1 MRYAIIA
8 NPASGKMSA
17 DEKRSILAEAAKVL
31 DAKIHGMDTTTTG
44 EFNRC
49 AKEVVTG
56 CDILVAA
63 GGDGTFSDVINAIDT
78 TQTPVAY
85 LPLGTGNAMRYA
97 LHYKGDL
104 IDIAIRIR
112 DGKIREYDLIN
123 CDNRVRAFTVSIGIE
138 GDVVRIRDQYV
149 SRGGL
154 GLKSYVKAVGISYFR
169 TYNRAEAN
177 IIVDGNLMRMKNL
190 LSLMIVKHP
199 YYGFGM
205 KVVPKARFDDRKLHL
220 VAINAGLC
228 GAVIGGISAFTIGNR
243 IGQYRDGL
251 KLEVSL
257 DRVLTMQYD
266 GNEGWESERFRF
278 RILPGALKIKC

>member
-17 DEKRSILAEAAKVL
+17 NEKRFILAEAAKVL
-31 DAKIHGMDTTTTG
+31 DAEIHGMDTTTID

-78 TQTPVAY
+78 TKTPIAY
-85 LPLGTGNAMRYA
+85 LPLGTGNAMGYA
-97 LHYKGDL
+97 LHYKKDL
-104 IDIAIRIR
+104 TDIAIRIR

-138 GDVVRIRDQYV
+138 GDVVRIRGQYV
-149 SRGGL
+149 SWGGF
-154 GLKSYVKAVGISYFR
+154 GLKSYVKAVVVSYFR

-177 IIVDGNLMRMKNL
+177 IIVDGNLIRMKNL
-190 LSLMIVKHP
+190 LSLMIVKQP

-228 GAVIGGISAFTIGNR
+228 GAVIGAISAFTIGNR
-243 IGQYRDGL
+243 IGQYRGGL
-251 KLEVSL
+251 KVDVSL

-266 GNEGWESERFRF
+266 GNEGWESERFSF
-278 RILPGALKIKC
+278 SILPGALKIKC